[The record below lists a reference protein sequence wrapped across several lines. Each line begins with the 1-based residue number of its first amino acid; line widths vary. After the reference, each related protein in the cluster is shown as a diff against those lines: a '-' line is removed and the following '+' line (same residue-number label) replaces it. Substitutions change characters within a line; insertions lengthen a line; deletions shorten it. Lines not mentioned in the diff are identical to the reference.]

1 MNNSSCNYYIHYS
14 LQNVVLFN
22 TMASILIVY
31 LLLVYKMVL
40 AALHVVNLCFQI
52 LLWFGH

>member
-1 MNNSSCNYYIHYS
+1 MNNSSSNYYIHYS

-31 LLLVYKMVL
+31 YY
-40 AALHVVNLCFQI
+40 
-52 LLWFGH
+52 